1 LRIGKYC
8 RPPRARS
15 GCRHRR
21 PADDRPE
28 PAEILA
34 FSRRE
39 RNLVPNLEAGIDP
52 AFLRAKGPLFMPV
65 DFQSPFRTFQPAVH
79 PRYGI
84 TQSAATNGSFAATLA
99 STATAPAG
107 TNAPANPGEM
117 VTGAGTPAAEEEGG
131 PDPSFMDPRDRTL
144 AFTRPDWKPQAD
156 SKGFHPFGDD
166 GLTFDDVIDVVN
178 PLQHIPVVSTVYR
191 WLTGDTI
198 SPAAELAGGALYGG
212 VVGFAASAGM
222 IAVDGL
228 TGGATDQQ
236 FMVSLLGPSPFAD
249 DTENMAAAPAPA
261 SEATTAAIDPAAVPT
276 PANDAGMPTSRG
288 AGLATAALAD
298 AAGASSEPAPGLQ
311 EIPADLVDILSK
323 LPNAAHD
330 QGAPGSTPAAA
341 MPPPTSG
348 QPQIIGAGSVS
359 DSLPVVMPQTAV
371 ANSRI
376 TEAPAVAAAS
386 GTAPLNQPTRTLK
399 PLPAPLPAGFSI
411 RNPAPIDTSGLG
423 RSIPASLTPAG
434 TQPVATGPV
443 DPANVPAA
451 MTRALDSY
459 RKMMQ
464 ERNREAVPVP
474 GLDFQS

>member
-1 LRIGKYC
+1 
-8 RPPRARS
+8 
-15 GCRHRR
+15 
-21 PADDRPE
+21 
-28 PAEILA
+28 
-34 FSRRE
+34 
-39 RNLVPNLEAGIDP
+39 
-52 AFLRAKGPLFMPV
+52 MPV

-84 TQSAATNGSFAATLA
+84 SQSAATNGSFAAALA
-99 STATAPAG
+99 STPAATAGA
-107 TNAPANPGEM
+107 NAPANPGEM
-117 VTGAGTPAAEEEGG
+117 VTGAGTPAGEEESG
-131 PDPSFMDPRDRTL
+131 PDPSFMDPRERTL

-156 SKGFHPFGDD
+156 SKNFHPFGDD

-222 IAVDGL
+222 VAVDGL

-261 SEATTAAIDPAAVPT
+261 PEAATAAIDPAAAPT
-276 PANDAGMPTSRG
+276 PANDAGMPASRG
-288 AGLATAALAD
+288 AGLATAALAE
-298 AAGASSEPAPGLQ
+298 AAGAPSEPTPGLQ
-311 EIPADLVDILSK
+311 EIPADLVDTLSK

-330 QGAPGSTPAAA
+330 QGASGLAPAAA
-341 MPPPTSG
+341 VPPPTSS

-359 DSLPVVMPQTAV
+359 DSLPVVMPQTAT
-371 ANSRI
+371 ASSRV
-376 TEAPAVAAAS
+376 TEAPGVAASSSA
-386 GTAPLNQPTRTLK
+386 AAFNQPTRTLK
-399 PLPAPLPAGFSI
+399 PLPAPLPAGFNI

-423 RSIPASLTPAG
+423 RSIPIRLTPAG

-464 ERNREAVPVP
+464 ERNRDAVPVP

>member
-1 LRIGKYC
+1 
-8 RPPRARS
+8 
-15 GCRHRR
+15 
-21 PADDRPE
+21 
-28 PAEILA
+28 
-34 FSRRE
+34 
-39 RNLVPNLEAGIDP
+39 
-52 AFLRAKGPLFMPV
+52 MPV

-107 TNAPANPGEM
+107 SNAPANPGEM

-131 PDPSFMDPRDRTL
+131 PDPSFMDPRERTL

-156 SKGFHPFGDD
+156 SKDFHPFGDD

-212 VVGFAASAGM
+212 AVGFAASAGM
-222 IAVDGL
+222 IAMDGL

-236 FMVSLLGPSPFAD
+236 FMVALLGPSPFAD
-249 DTENMAAAPAPA
+249 DTDNMAATPSPTP
-261 SEATTAAIDPAAVPT
+261 EAETAAIDPGAAAA
-276 PANDAGMPTSRG
+276 PADDSGTPTSRG
-288 AGLATAALAD
+288 AGLATAALAE
-298 AAGASSEPAPGLQ
+298 AAAAPSDSAPGLQ
-311 EIPADLVDILSK
+311 EIPADLVDTLSK

-330 QGAPGSTPAAA
+330 QGASSLTPATAVA
-341 MPPPTSG
+341 PPASS

-359 DSLPVVMPQTAV
+359 DSLPVVMPQTAA
-371 ANSRI
+371 ANSRV
-376 TEAPAVAAAS
+376 TEAPGVAAPS
-386 GTAPLNQPTRTLK
+386 GTEALNPPARALK
-399 PLPAPLPAGFSI
+399 PLPPPLPSGFTI
-411 RNPAPIDTSGLG
+411 HNPPPIDTGGLG
-423 RSIPASLTPAG
+423 RSLPARLSPAG

-443 DPANVPAA
+443 DPATVPAA

-464 ERNREAVPVP
+464 ERNRDAVPVP